1 MKSRDKFNNGVVPS
15 RSNFLNNKI
24 VVVDGLIG
32 GGKGLISAIIGA
44 LPKVE
49 MWVHSPKI
57 EQICAMHSL
66 GHTSTEGAE
75 VLIKNWVDEEI
86 VNLSIMRNIN
96 CRPSDMTSVFR
107 DARPFRY
114 LKRIFAK
121 IGDASVQRIIDE
133 QSVLNLVT
141 HANSAHSLP
150 LFNALSERL
159 VYIRITRCPM
169 SEYMLNHLAKWSQ
182 RWGNDIRSGMILHK
196 IKNTNNEL
204 SDEVPFFMLHDE
216 DRYLN
221 ASPIERAILMLNEWQ
236 TRGDTVID
244 NLKKSSNATII
255 EVPYEK
261 FVFEPRSYI
270 NQIAVALETEVDQ
283 VTRKVMKKQ
292 KVPRA
297 SLTDAP
303 RFKAYRRVGWKPPKE
318 HLTVLEEFDVTRKK
332 YCNNIPVESM
342 QLLNKITEEYIN
354 RYNLLNS

>member
-221 ASPIERAILMLNEWQ
+221 ASPIERATLMLNEWQ

-261 FVFEPRSYI
+261 FVFEPHSYI

-303 RFKAYRRVGWKPPKE
+303 KNKAYIRQGWTPASKKNQ
-318 HLTVLEEFDVTRKK
+318 TTLEQFNATREIYLNDTSVEF
-332 YCNNIPVESM
+332 M
-342 QLLNKITEEYIN
+342 QILDQITERYIE
-354 RYNLLNS
+354 RYNII

>member
-15 RSNFLNNKI
+15 RSNFLNNKV
-24 VVVDGLIG
+24 VVVDGPIG
-32 GGKGLISAIIGA
+32 GGKGLISAVVGA
-44 LPKVE
+44 LPRVE
-49 MWVHSPKI
+49 MWVPSGKI
-57 EQICAMHSL
+57 EQICSMHSL
-66 GHTSTEGAE
+66 GHISTEGAE
-75 VLIKNWVDEEI
+75 VLIKNWVDEEMI
-86 VNLSIMRNIN
+86 NLSIMRNVN
-96 CRPSDMTSVFR
+96 CRPSDMSSVFR

-121 IGDASVQRIIDE
+121 TGDASVQRIIDE
-133 QSVLNLVT
+133 QLVLNLVT
-141 HANSAHSLP
+141 HAKSAHSLP

-159 VYIRITRCPM
+159 VYIRVTRCPM

-182 RWGNDIRSGMILHK
+182 RWGNDIRSGMIVHK

-261 FVFEPRSYI
+261 FVFEPYSYI

-303 RFKAYRRVGWKPPKE
+303 KKKAYIRQGWTPPSKKNQ
-318 HLTVLEEFDVTRKK
+318 TTLEQFNATREIYLNDTSVEF
-332 YCNNIPVESM
+332 M
-342 QLLNKITEEYIN
+342 QILDQITEQYIE
-354 RYNLLNS
+354 RYNIT

>member
-49 MWVHSPKI
+49 MWVHSRKI

-261 FVFEPRSYI
+261 FVFEPHSYI

>member
-261 FVFEPRSYI
+261 FVFEPHSYI

>member
-1 MKSRDKFNNGVVPS
+1 
-15 RSNFLNNKI
+15 
-24 VVVDGLIG
+24 
-32 GGKGLISAIIGA
+32 
-44 LPKVE
+44 
-49 MWVHSPKI
+49 
-57 EQICAMHSL
+57 
-66 GHTSTEGAE
+66 
-75 VLIKNWVDEEI
+75 
-86 VNLSIMRNIN
+86 
-96 CRPSDMTSVFR
+96 
-107 DARPFRY
+107 
-114 LKRIFAK
+114 
-121 IGDASVQRIIDE
+121 
-133 QSVLNLVT
+133 
-141 HANSAHSLP
+141 
-150 LFNALSERL
+150 
-159 VYIRITRCPM
+159 M

-261 FVFEPRSYI
+261 FVFEPHSYI

-303 RFKAYRRVGWKPPKE
+303 KNKAYIRQGWTPAS
-318 HLTVLEEFDVTRKK
+318 KK
-332 YCNNIPVESM
+332 N
-342 QLLNKITEEYIN
+342 QTT
-354 RYNLLNS
+354 